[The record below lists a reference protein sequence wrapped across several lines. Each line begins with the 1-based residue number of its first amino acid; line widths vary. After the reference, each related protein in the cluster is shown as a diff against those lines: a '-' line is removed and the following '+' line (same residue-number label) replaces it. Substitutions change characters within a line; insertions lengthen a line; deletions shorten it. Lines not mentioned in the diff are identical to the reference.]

1 MVNRTNFHSSSQF
14 YFTVHIFCDAK
25 ISKFMESFDETPIV
39 GMTGEACTML
49 AHVIVGIAM
58 DTVELS
64 AKLSVSFKRNK
75 RAKNSRPLQRRD
87 ATETQTFPLQVS
99 KAIEQPLVRKVQKAE
114 HTHQLRDGK
123 KEEKAKWNIKSIY

>member
-1 MVNRTNFHSSSQF
+1 MVNRTNFHSSSQL

-64 AKLSVSFKRNK
+64 AKLHSCHSTSNSTSF
-75 RAKNSRPLQRRD
+75 D
-87 ATETQTFPLQVS
+87 G
-99 KAIEQPLVRKVQKAE
+99 RKVE
-114 HTHQLRDGK
+114 TF
-123 KEEKAKWNIKSIY
+123 